1 MRYYTELTERVH
13 LDIMAKRWGSVCWDL
28 HVSTYVESIR
38 PFKGY
43 WLDLR
48 VGIGPWMLTVYC
60 GE

>member
-1 MRYYTELTERVH
+1 MRYRTELTERVR
-13 LDIMAKRWGSVCWDL
+13 LDIMAIRWSSVCWEF
-28 HVSTYVESIR
+28 HVSTYVESLR

-48 VGIGPWMLTVYC
+48 VAAGPWMFVMYC